1 LFCGYIRRSLEVV
14 TMQLKLVKYPD
25 PRLLVR
31 CLEYDSSIGESLK
44 KRRMFRSE
52 MFRVLERHGGVGLA
66 APQVGMNIRMFA
78 WLDQGICQI
87 IWNPV
92 LESVSGQQQSREGC
106 LSLPGVTVTM
116 TRNTSSVLKGI
127 GINNLP
133 LRFIGDAHTTRIWQ
147 HEIDHLDGKLII
159 DNMTKEETGE
169 NKGTLRR
176 LLKAFDG

>member
-1 LFCGYIRRSLEVV
+1 
-14 TMQLKLVKYPD
+14 MQLKLVTYPD
-25 PRLLVR
+25 PRLLVK
-31 CLEYDSSIGESLK
+31 CLEYDSSIKESIK

-52 MFRVLERHGGVGLA
+52 MFRVMERHNGAGLA
-66 APQVGMNIRMFA
+66 APQVGMNVRMFA

-87 IWNPV
+87 IWNPI
-92 LESVSGQQQSREGC
+92 LESVSGQQESREGC
-106 LSLPGVTVTM
+106 LSLPGVTVTV
-116 TRNTSSVLKGI
+116 TRGTSSILKGI

-159 DNMTKEETGE
+159 DNMTREETGE

>member
-1 LFCGYIRRSLEVV
+1 MMRA
-14 TMQLKLVKYPD
+14 
-25 PRLLVR
+25 
-31 CLEYDSSIGESLK
+31 
-44 KRRMFRSE
+44 E
-52 MFRVLERHGGVGLA
+52 MFRILDRHNGAGLS
-66 APQVGMNIRMFA
+66 APQVGMNVRMFA
-78 WLDQGICQI
+78 WKENGFCQI

-92 LESVSGQQQSREGC
+92 LISVSGQQQSVEGC

-116 TRNTSSVLKGI
+116 TRGTSSILKGI

-133 LRFIGDAHTTRIWQ
+133 IQFIGDAHTTRIWQ

-159 DNMTKEETGE
+159 DNMTKEETGV

>member
-1 LFCGYIRRSLEVV
+1 
-14 TMQLKLVKYPD
+14 MQLKLVKYPD
-25 PRLLVR
+25 PRILVR
-31 CLEYDSSIGESLK
+31 CLKYDSSIKDNIK
-44 KRRMFRSE
+44 KRRMLRSE

-66 APQVGMNIRMFA
+66 APQVGMNVRMFV
-78 WLDQGICQI
+78 WLDKGICQI

-92 LESVSGQQQSREGC
+92 LEAVSGHQELEEGC
-106 LSLPGVTVTM
+106 LSIPGVSIKM
-116 TRNTSSVLKGI
+116 KRGTSSILKGI

-133 LRFIGDAHTTRIWQ
+133 LKFIGDALPTRIWQ

-176 LLKAFDG
+176 LLKAFDC